1 MSKMIMTFEFG
12 TSKIICAIG
21 RKRSRGRFEI
31 VSFSPVSYA
40 GIKKGKWVS
49 LDSVPAVLKKAVI
62 EAESKIRN
70 TVEEAFVGIPS
81 CFTKVHCS
89 SSSIDLGE
97 GPQVIT
103 PDIVDE
109 MMASAENF
117 TVPEEYELIESSPV
131 YFKLDDEK
139 LFIDPIGVE
148 AEYIEGQFSF
158 IFAKK
163 SFLHQVET
171 MLDVLDIGIRA
182 FKPETLCQSL
192 FLIPVE
198 ERDSSSVML
207 DIGYNDTSVTVAYGD
222 TIIFT
227 RMIPVGGA
235 QISSDLSQC
244 LDIDMEAAERL
255 KRRYSFDGA
264 SYPKNIKETVRQ
276 KDGSLI
282 ELDKNMISDIITARA
297 EHLCMLINRVLDSSN
312 IELPNTTKIYLTGAG
327 IAMMKGSVMFLK
339 ENLNRNV
346 ILPEIEAVNYS
357 TPNYYNSI
365 GLLDYILTNE
375 VI

>member
-1 MSKMIMTFEFG
+1 MTFEFG